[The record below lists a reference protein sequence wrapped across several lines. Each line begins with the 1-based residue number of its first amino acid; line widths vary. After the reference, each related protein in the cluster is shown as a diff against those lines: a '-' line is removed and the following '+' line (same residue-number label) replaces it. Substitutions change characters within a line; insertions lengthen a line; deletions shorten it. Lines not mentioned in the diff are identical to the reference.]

1 MLCLLCF
8 NGVVIEVA
16 MSRGGSFD
24 GLHGSGGYFKFV
36 RLPIDC
42 GLVVVITR
50 KIKKGREEMYM

>member
-1 MLCLLCF
+1 
-8 NGVVIEVA
+8 